1 MTQRLGFGAFL
12 PPFHPPSEHPTLQL
26 EADLELAE
34 YLDELGFDELWVGE
48 HHSVGW
54 ELVGSPEMFLAAA
67 AQRTQRIRLGT
78 GVVSI
83 PYHHPFNV
91 AQRIALLDHLSRGRA
106 MLGVGPG
113 ALPSDAYML
122 GIESTTQRARMEEG
136 LGVILRLLYEDEPVT
151 CKSDW
156 FTLQEAALQLRPFQQ
171 RLPVAVASQISP
183 AGMQTAGKFG
193 TGVLSIGS
201 YSEQG
206 LRALPTQ
213 WQIGQTV
220 AAEHGQHI
228 DRANWRITVPFHLA
242 DSKEQ
247 AYREAGEGLKNWH
260 NNYYIELLGRTDVQ
274 PFSDGLEAATA
285 MDSSGAVIGTP
296 DDAVDRIIK
305 LQQLSGGFGT
315 VLAFGHC
322 WTTREQTLRT
332 YDLLARY
339 VMPRVQGLLG
349 PVQRTMKWVAER
361 KETLSQNT
369 VTAVRKAIHDY
380 NATHPRKS

>member
-1 MTQRLGFGAFL
+1 MAQRLGFGAFL

-34 YLDELGFDELWVGE
+34 FLDELGFDELWVGE

-54 ELVGSPEMFLAAA
+54 ELVGSPEMFLAAV
-67 AQRTQRIRLGT
+67 AQRTKRIRLGT

-136 LGVILRLLYEDEPVT
+136 LGVILRLLNEDEPIT
-151 CKSDW
+151 HQSDW
-156 FTLQEAALQLRPFQQ
+156 FTLQEAALQLRPLQQ

-228 DRANWRITVPFHLA
+228 DRAAWRITVPFHLA
-242 DSKEQ
+242 DSK
-247 AYREAGEGLKNWH
+247 
-260 NNYYIELLGRTDVQ
+260 
-274 PFSDGLEAATA
+274 
-285 MDSSGAVIGTP
+285 
-296 DDAVDRIIK
+296 
-305 LQQLSGGFGT
+305 
-315 VLAFGHC
+315 
-322 WTTREQTLRT
+322 
-332 YDLLARY
+332 
-339 VMPRVQGLLG
+339 
-349 PVQRTMKWVAER
+349 
-361 KETLSQNT
+361 
-369 VTAVRKAIHDY
+369 
-380 NATHPRKS
+380 